1 MLYRTRILAVAAVG
15 LLATAA
21 LPSNKAQA
29 FFFHP
34 HHAVVA
40 AGGGGAGWP
49 VWVLGGG
56 VVSLMVRAAVVHVQ
70 ECREL
75 TNTEAMTGMVPVWP
89 LTRQVDNRCRPRI
102 PGCEAYAPQPTQ
114 PGTVVTTANVVPP
127 HRRRIPHK
135 CQVDIGI
142 PVAGPVISTRY

>member
-56 VVSLMVRAAVVHVQ
+56 VLSLMLRAAVVYNR

-75 TNTEAMTGMVPVWP
+75 TQEEAITGMVPLWP
-89 LTRQVDNRCRPRI
+89 VYHQPRNRCGGATPAV
-102 PGCEAYAPQPTQ
+102 GGA
-114 PGTVVTTANVVPP
+114 VV
-127 HRRRIPHK
+127 
-135 CQVDIGI
+135 G
-142 PVAGPVISTRY
+142 RY

>member
-1 MLYRTRILAVAAVG
+1 M
-15 LLATAA
+15 
-21 LPSNKAQA
+21 
-29 FFFHP
+29 
-34 HHAVVA
+34 
-40 AGGGGAGWP
+40 
-49 VWVLGGG
+49 
-56 VVSLMVRAAVVHVQ
+56 HVQ